1 MTTIS
6 SSNFLPQLTPPL
18 GEVVDNGNRI
28 QAQVPFLS
36 GTEAFSAPQWQDDL
50 YVQAAYL
57 LQSNQ
62 HILPLSDPQADAHR
76 GNRMVTPDAEDI
88 TNDARQLLRDLK
100 RSEDNYRTAQTNA
113 LEASSDEEDVG
124 TPPHIKALEDLIEK
138 IHTKYQKLYAKITEK
153 ASQYMKDVNQALGKM
168 SDYIN
173 AGKDGKII
181 FDKEGFLKAF
191 KDSLSKY
198 FDFNQDGSIS
208 PKSIHNFTGDDKAL
222 TFWKDKLGSG
232 YIVRRGSSGDIE
244 ILPNSDAIKGIIDR
258 IDGLKGESVKGEG
271 IELSGQ
277 AFQAFQTAIDSQ
289 KNTVNNNVSE
299 LLERFRQDNSSFE
312 TLIQLLQRMT
322 EDLYRY
328 NAGYMNV

>member
-76 GNRMVTPDAEDI
+76 GTVWLPLTPNI

-124 TPPHIKALEDLIEK
+124 TPL
-138 IHTKYQKLYAKITEK
+138 T
-153 ASQYMKDVNQALGKM
+153 
-168 SDYIN
+168 
-173 AGKDGKII
+173 
-181 FDKEGFLKAF
+181 
-191 KDSLSKY
+191 SKR
-198 FDFNQDGSIS
+198 
-208 PKSIHNFTGDDKAL
+208 
-222 TFWKDKLGSG
+222 W
-232 YIVRRGSSGDIE
+232 
-244 ILPNSDAIKGIIDR
+244 R
-258 IDGLKGESVKGEG
+258 I
-271 IELSGQ
+271 
-277 AFQAFQTAIDSQ
+277 
-289 KNTVNNNVSE
+289 
-299 LLERFRQDNSSFE
+299 
-312 TLIQLLQRMT
+312 
-322 EDLYRY
+322 
-328 NAGYMNV
+328 